1 MTAKKESPVDKLGYE
16 EAMADLE
23 AILAELEAEETDLD
37 RLADRIKRASELVK
51 HCREKIH
58 GAELEVEKVLKELP
72 AEAEAKGDTQPA
84 PGSREDPPF

>member
-1 MTAKKESPVDKLGYE
+1 MSAKKDGPVDKLGYE

-37 RLADRIKRASELVK
+37 RLAARVKRASELVR

-72 AEAEAKGDTQPA
+72 AATEAKEEPSAPAGDQ
-84 PGSREDPPF
+84 EDPPF

>member
-1 MTAKKESPVDKLGYE
+1 MSAKKDQPVEKLGYE

-37 RLADRIKRASELVK
+37 RLAERVKRASELVR
-51 HCREKIH
+51 HCRAKIH

-72 AEAEAKGDTQPA
+72 AQAEAGDEAATDDGQ
-84 PGSREDPPF
+84 DPPF

>member
-1 MTAKKESPVDKLGYE
+1 MTAKKDMPVEKLGYE

-37 RLADRIKRASELVK
+37 RLAERIKRASELVK

-58 GAELEVEKVLKELP
+58 GAELAVEKVLKELP
-72 AEAEAKGDTQPA
+72 AGAEAQGDAQSA
-84 PGSREDPPF
+84 PGLGEDPPL

>member
-1 MTAKKESPVDKLGYE
+1 MTSKKDTPVDKLGYE

-23 AILAELEAEETDLD
+23 AILAELEAEESDLD

-58 GAELEVEKVLKELP
+58 GAELAVEKVLKELP
-72 AEAEAKGDTQPA
+72 AGAEAQGESPA
-84 PGSREDPPF
+84 SAGAGEDPPF